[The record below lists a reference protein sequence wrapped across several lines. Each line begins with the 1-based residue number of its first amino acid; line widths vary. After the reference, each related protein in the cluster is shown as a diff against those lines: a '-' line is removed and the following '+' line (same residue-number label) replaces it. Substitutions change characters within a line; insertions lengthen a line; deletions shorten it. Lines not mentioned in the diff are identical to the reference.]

1 MRELPLADLFAK
13 EKIAREITEA
23 KDIEKIRKCALDL
36 LGLYYSQKK
45 AANWAMEQSLTKPS
59 AINIEDTLP
68 DQPVME
74 LAPKPVR
81 PDCDVL

>member
-13 EKIAREITEA
+13 EKIARDITEA
-23 KDIEKIRKCALDL
+23 RDIEKIRKCALDL
-36 LGLYYSQKK
+36 LDLYYQQKK
-45 AANWAMEQSLTKPS
+45 AANWAMEQTLTRPS
-59 AINIEDTLP
+59 TINIKDTLP

-81 PDCDVL
+81 PEMDVL

>member
-13 EKIAREITEA
+13 EKLVRDITEA

-36 LGLYYSQKK
+36 LELYYNQKK
-45 AANWAMEQSLTKPS
+45 AANWAMEQTFTRPS
-59 AINIEDTLP
+59 SIKIEDTLP
-68 DQPVME
+68 DEPVLQ

-81 PDCDVL
+81 PEMDVL